1 MLQSLKKTIRNQNE
15 TVLDLMA
22 GIIIAFVVFE
32 IVGLIFTQGKF
43 RFCIGV
49 LIGTVTAVVKML
61 HLYSSLEKQAY
72 MAYDDAV
79 KYARR
84 NYIFRYLFM
93 AVVLFICLKLSM
105 TVFVGACIGIL
116 TLKVSVY
123 LQPLIHKHITEK
135 FISKG
140 R

>member
-1 MLQSLKKTIRNQNE
+1 MLRSLKKTIRDQNE

-22 GIIIAFVVFE
+22 GIFIAFVIFE
-32 IVGLIFTQGKF
+32 IIGLILIEGKF

-49 LIGTVTAVVKML
+49 LIGTVTAMIKML
-61 HLYSSLEKQAY
+61 HLYSTLEKQVY
-72 MAYDDAV
+72 MSYDDAV

-93 AVVLFICLKLSM
+93 AVVLAVCLKLSM
-105 TVFVGACIGIL
+105 TVFVWAFVGIL
-116 TLKVSVY
+116 SLKVAVY
-123 LQPLIHKHITEK
+123 LQPFIHKHITEK
-135 FISKG
+135 FLSKG